1 MRVMFLVHE
10 EVDNVGV
17 AVEDIPEGVAST
29 GRFRDQ
35 PGELEVT
42 VSEPVKLGHKVA
54 LRDIAAGD
62 EVVEYGVAIGRATQ
76 DIQPGQCVH
85 THNLKGQR
93 WS

>member
-1 MRVMFLVHE
+1 MFLVHE

-17 AVEDIPEGVAST
+17 AVEDIEAGSASI

-35 PGELEVT
+35 PGELSITVAEV
-42 VSEPVKLGHKVA
+42 VPLGHKLA

-62 EVVEYGVAIGRATQ
+62 EVIEYGVAIGRATK
-76 DIQPGQCVH
+76 DIRQGECVH